1 MDKATILSDATRYV
15 KELQEKLKALED
27 GGCGS
32 NDRSIIES
40 WVLVKKP
47 CIAVPDED
55 AAGSSPSWDSS
66 GTTSPARNPLPEIE
80 ARFLNKN
87 VMVRIHCLDGK
98 GVVVRVL
105 AELEELHLSI
115 IHANVMPFQ
124 ACTLIITITAKASF
138 FLFIFHNCT
147 LKSNHII
154 MLHYFLTIL

>member
-32 NDRSIIES
+32 NDRSITES

-98 GVVVRVL
+98 GVAVRVL

-138 FLFIFHNCT
+138 FYSFFIIV
-147 LKSNHII
+147 L
-154 MLHYFLTIL
+154 